1 MHKVFVMG
9 KDLRNVTAKET
20 AKRHVHALR
29 KVYIA
34 IVLAI
39 VNMEKIVNAKLL
51 AVKILLNS

>member
-34 IVLAI
+34 IVLA
-39 VNMEKIVNAKLL
+39 
-51 AVKILLNS
+51 NSKHGTNSKCKNVSS